1 MLASREAEIL
11 QKEAEVENLL
21 QHKSTLD
28 ARMVSEQLENKSYL
42 YQLTGTMKMLQFDC
56 NVVTIHC

>member
-28 ARMVSEQLENKSYL
+28 ARMVSEKLENKSYL
-42 YQLTGTMKMLQFDC
+42 VIPIIL
-56 NVVTIHC
+56 